1 MRMPTLKV
9 SKKAARE
16 SFQRHRATS
25 GTKSSV
31 LSFDGYLSGT
41 SGRHPLPLETLCIR
55 LFMHA
60 ALSPMQVVSDSGH
73 RYCAILHDLRHIR
86 CSCLLAHPSRLLPD
100 LIRDDNETANSV
112 RAVFHY
118 RSNAS

>member
-1 MRMPTLKV
+1 MPTLKV
-9 SKKAARE
+9 SKKAVRE
-16 SFQRHRATS
+16 SFQHHPATS

-41 SGRHPLPLETLCIR
+41 SGRHPLPLETLRIC
-55 LFMHA
+55 LFM
-60 ALSPMQVVSDSGH
+60 LTTLFPIQVVSDSGH
-73 RYCAILHDLRHIR
+73 RYCAILHELRHIR
-86 CSCLLAHPSRLLPD
+86 RSCLLAHPFRLLPH

-112 RAVFHY
+112 RTVFHY